1 MTTHILDPF
10 LALRAERPM
19 LVPQRRIR
27 VKCADDVELLVGVFE
42 PEPQQVQD
50 VLLFFHG
57 AGAHMAAGYLDLGA
71 ELHQASR
78 CAVLLPDL
86 RGHGRSGGARGE
98 LDAAPKLWRDVDALV
113 RCAQQR
119 YPQARLHVGGHSL
132 GASLALNWMCHRTEV
147 VALARQ
153 GRVHSLLLLA
163 PYTGQT
169 QADRTHQSGSRPF
182 ITRPLG
188 ERGDVQFDYSV
199 EIAARA
205 GLVRSVQAALFD
217 ALAPT
222 DFLGQLRQVLHERQ
236 LPVSI
241 LLMRDDELFDA
252 GVLQGILSPLV
263 EQAGGRLRVE
273 CIPGEH
279 LSGLFTAAAA
289 IWNALAA
296 ASQPQVA
303 A

>member
-113 RCAQQR
+113 LPDEA
-119 YPQARLHVGGHSL
+119 LSENLL
-132 GASLALNWMCHRTEV
+132 GMSYLSKLRRFEV
-147 VALARQ
+147 AN
-153 GRVHSLLLLA
+153 GK
-163 PYTGQT
+163 
-169 QADRTHQSGSRPF
+169 
-182 ITRPLG
+182 
-188 ERGDVQFDYSV
+188 
-199 EIAARA
+199 
-205 GLVRSVQAALFD
+205 LV
-217 ALAPT
+217 
-222 DFLGQLRQVLHERQ
+222 
-236 LPVSI
+236 
-241 LLMRDDELFDA
+241 M
-252 GVLQGILSPLV
+252 
-263 EQAGGRLRVE
+263 EQ
-273 CIPGEH
+273 
-279 LSGLFTAAAA
+279 
-289 IWNALAA
+289 
-296 ASQPQVA
+296 
-303 A
+303 